1 MSDLNVKRDA
11 ICFKRC
17 ILGLKIDY
25 SFWSSSGVNTCIL
38 LLNGNI
44 SLGWKRDSFKDQ
56 LEASVCK
63 HAVVAS
69 YRDHHVSQDNTL
81 RRVSKELANQH
92 HSCNWQVLQTMVEF
106 VNKCES
112 WELVISVFLQHANLL
127 NCTEHFILGAANW
140 EATESEIYWVCHNFH
155 YHAGV
160 ILVHLCTTHPGQWNN

>member
-1 MSDLNVKRDA
+1 MSNLNVKRDV

-25 SFWSSSGVNTCIL
+25 SFWSSSGVSACIL

-69 YRDHHVSQDNTL
+69 YRDRHVSQDNTL
-81 RRVSKELANQH
+81 KRVSKQAGQPTPFIQLANSTNNGRICQQM
-92 HSCNWQVLQTMVEF
+92 WKLG
-106 VNKCES
+106 
-112 WELVISVFLQHANLL
+112 ISNFCVFTTCWFIKLHRAFHARH
-127 NCTEHFILGAANW
+127 T
-140 EATESEIYWVCHNFH
+140 EIYWVCHNFH

-160 ILVHLCTTHPGQWNN
+160 ILMHLCTTHPSQRSN